1 MDQQQPVATGRLTL
15 DEVAVQDFT
24 TSLRGE
30 VLRPTDEG
38 YDEART
44 IHNGMIDRRPTLIAR
59 CAGVADVMASVQFA
73 RDQQLLVS
81 VRCGGHNVAGF
92 SVCDGGLMID
102 LSSMRVCGLM
112 RNARRSAP
120 RVGPPGETSIMR

>member
-24 TSLRGE
+24 ASLRGG

-59 CAGVADVMASVQFA
+59 CAGVADVMTSVQFA

-102 LSSMRVCGLM
+102 LSSMKGVRVDAKRQTVRAEGWGDLG
-112 RNARRSAP
+112 RLRS
-120 RVGPPGETSIMR
+120 